1 LPLVDT
7 DGAQLR
13 IAIQNVINNAI
24 KFTPDGGVVDIKA
37 EVIGDTIDIII
48 QDSGIGIAPDQ
59 QRVIFDQFHVLGSID
74 HHSTSKSAFQGGGLG
89 LGLPISKGI
98 IEAHNGRIWVES
110 DGYDPNLTLG
120 STFHI
125 LLPIKQG

>member
-1 LPLVDT
+1 MIEA
-7 DGAQLR
+7 DGSQLR

-24 KFTPDGGVVDIKA
+24 KFTPDGGEIRITADVVGNAVDL
-37 EVIGDTIDIII
+37 II
-48 QDSGIGIAPDQ
+48 QDTGIGIAPEQ
-59 QRVIFDQFHVLGSID
+59 QRVIFEQFHVLGSIE

-98 IEAHNGRIWVES
+98 VEAHNGRIWVES
-110 DGYDPNLTLG
+110 EGYDPEKTLG

-125 LLPIKQG
+125 LLPTKQG